1 MGKEADIDK
10 LIECVKEMN
19 EAEYVINTLLLR
31 EFQTLLEDEIT
42 TKQALLLEIVN
53 KRKSVTVREIADA
66 MQVSSSAISQIVSK
80 LEKSG
85 YVKREIN
92 VHNRREILVLLD
104 EEGVRFFAKHD
115 QVERAIIERFYAK
128 MDFEDVEL
136 LNKLTFKLKKI
147 VEAELAGK

>member
-19 EAEYVINTLLLR
+19 EAEYVINTMLLR

-53 KRKSVTVREIADA
+53 KRKSVTVREIADS

-128 MDFEDVEL
+128 LDFEDVEL

-147 VEAELAGK
+147 VEAELSGK

>member
-19 EAEYVINTLLLR
+19 EAEYVINTMLLR

-53 KRKSVTVREIADA
+53 KRKSVTVREIADS

-147 VEAELAGK
+147 VEDELAGK